1 MRFLSPFAA
10 IVLLAPVLA
19 EEDST
24 NQPEQEIRPAQEIR
38 YRSSGDDSMQ
48 PAFFW
53 SPESDESVPLL
64 VALHTWSSSYQSKEP
79 KYIEWCQRAGW
90 AYIYP
95 NFRGPNRTPQ
105 AMGSDLV
112 VADIVSAVRHAKS
125 VTKIDG
131 NRIYCVGVSG
141 GGHAAMLVAARA
153 PEIWAGVSAWCGIS
167 DIAAWHRQC
176 DETKFS
182 KYAKDVE
189 LALGGRPDTSDERLS
204 DAKHRSPVT
213 WLARAE
219 SLPPFDINHGI
230 EDGRKGSVPFLHS
243 LHAWNA
249 AVSDEAK
256 VSNDEM
262 KQFFET
268 QTIPTELTGKN
279 IAETDD
285 LYGTNQPIFRMVDEN
300 IRVTIFK
307 GGHEIVHG
315 AALNWLAAQ
324 TKNRPANWQPAER
337 HKLETNDKDQQ
348 SGK

>member
-1 MRFLSPFAA
+1 MRFLSPFIA

-19 EEDST
+19 EEPST
-24 NQPEQEIRPAQEIR
+24 NRPVQEIRSVQEIR

-95 NFRGPNRTPQ
+95 NFRGPNKTPQ

-112 VADIVSAVRHAKS
+112 VADIVSAIRHAKS
-125 VTKIDG
+125 VTKVDV

-141 GGHAAMLVAARA
+141 GGHAAMLLAARA
-153 PEIWAGVSAWCGIS
+153 PDIWAGVSAWCGIS

-176 DETKFS
+176 DGTKYS
-182 KYAKDVE
+182 KYAKDIE
-189 LALGGRPDTSDERLS
+189 LSLGGRPDRSDERLS

-213 WLARAE
+213 WLATAGQ
-219 SLPPFDINHGI
+219 LPPLDINHGI
-230 EDGRKGSVPFLHS
+230 EDGKTGSVPFLHS
-243 LHAWNA
+243 LRAWNA
-249 AVSDEAK
+249 AVDDKAK
-256 VSNDEM
+256 ISNDAM
-262 KQFFET
+262 AHFLET
-268 QTIPTELTGKN
+268 LVIPTELARKN
-279 IAETDD
+279 IARKDD
-285 LYGTNQPIFRMVDEN
+285 LYGTNQPIFRVAEN
-300 IRVTIFK
+300 NVRVTIFK

-324 TKNRPANWQPAER
+324 VKGRPAVWLPTER
-337 HKLETNDKDQQ
+337 HKLDTSQ
-348 SGK
+348 